1 MLWYHGTEKL
11 SDWIWNYMK
20 CLFTD
25 GVVEMCYS
33 QQTMIDL
40 LQVSNYSSYWDKSSG
55 IQLAITILMIMTWQP
70 PMMRPAT
77 SKIKRLQ
84 LIQVYVILIIYVKI
98 SL

>member
-11 SDWIWNYMK
+11 SDWIWNNMK
-20 CLFTD
+20 CLFTK

-84 LIQVYVILIIYVKI
+84 LI
-98 SL
+98 